1 MTQLY
6 LDASE
11 LQQPQNC
18 RGGLPLETY
27 ENDKTWHRMT
37 IFWRNWKPLLF
48 WTSVC
53 QIQKLQRCTLDPFL
67 DPFPKS
73 RDCVRDFKHIIAHNL
88 SRCCSWTSS
97 AMVSIRPM
105 QRAELRPRCNM
116 MQIKSA
122 TFFSLHSCQRWSWF
136 KVYIYLIRIECTVFD
151 LATDA
156 MRVECNKDSTQPAH
170 AEPDSWPGNKRCSPK
185 SKWNILESV
194 RGFQRWQDHWKWNLV
209 NFKKW
214 HQFKVVK
221 LLVGSCLLNSNFIS
235 ALDVSCFSFQD
246 VVWLLWSW
254 YCSLLVYWWKIFF
267 CDLCYVTIYSLCI

>member
-37 IFWRNWKPLLF
+37 NFWRNWKPLLF

-136 KVYIYLIRIECTVFD
+136 KVYIFDSHWMYSIRFGYRCYACWMQQGFD
-151 LATDA
+151 PTCPRRA
-156 MRVECNKDSTQPAH
+156 
-170 AEPDSWPGNKRCSPK
+170 
-185 SKWNILESV
+185 
-194 RGFQRWQDHWKWNLV
+194 GFMTRK
-209 NFKKW
+209 
-214 HQFKVVK
+214 
-221 LLVGSCLLNSNFIS
+221 
-235 ALDVSCFSFQD
+235 
-246 VVWLLWSW
+246 
-254 YCSLLVYWWKIFF
+254 
-267 CDLCYVTIYSLCI
+267 

>member
-37 IFWRNWKPLLF
+37 SFWRNWKPLLF

-116 MQIKSA
+116 MQMKSA
-122 TFFSLHSCQRWSWF
+122 TFLSLHSCQRWSWF
-136 KVYIYLIRIECTVFD
+136 DVYIWFVLNVQYLIWLQMLCVLNATRI
-151 LATDA
+151 
-156 MRVECNKDSTQPAH
+156 RP
-170 AEPDSWPGNKRCSPK
+170 
-185 SKWNILESV
+185 
-194 RGFQRWQDHWKWNLV
+194 NLPTPSRI
-209 NFKKW
+209 
-214 HQFKVVK
+214 HDQE
-221 LLVGSCLLNSNFIS
+221 IS
-235 ALDVSCFSFQD
+235 AAARKASGT
-246 VVWLLWSW
+246 
-254 YCSLLVYWWKIFF
+254 YWNQSEVFRDDKIIENE
-267 CDLCYVTIYSLCI
+267 T